1 MRNPERIRRRNGT
14 VVYQVRAPRPGGGV
28 QYATF
33 RTLREAQAYAAQLQT
48 AREGGVLLNTNKK
61 WDAVVEEF
69 MSAHCVGLAPSAVAA
84 YARGFKQLQPYI
96 GGMLLRALTP
106 RHFEQFRDA
115 ELLAIRARMRAAT
128 ALAVERAE
136 RRLSAA
142 VERKH
147 DTTQLTARL
156 AELRTRAVAVERA
169 GTRAVNKSLGGAR
182 TLLRFSQARGYI
194 ASNPAGFCKKLKP
207 QTLNDRP
214 LEATI
219 YTPAE
224 ANRLIEAADTWWRAA
239 LGVLAFGGLRIS
251 EMLATQWGDV
261 EFDRG
266 RILVRRQ
273 LCGVT
278 GTFRAPKTKAGTRFV
293 SLPQR
298 VIAEL
303 RTHKLSCPKGLDLV
317 FPNRD
322 GGVMDPA
329 NFAHCAFL
337 PAVRRAKLRRI
348 RIHDLRHGAA
358 SYLIAAG
365 ADLSA
370 VAKQLGHST
379 TAVTLGVYAH
389 FVESRAG
396 ADHASKLEAYLAEQN
411 GCVLVVGDNSAAA
424 PGAEVV
430 DKTGGPGRIRTYN
443 QGIMSPLH

>member
-128 ALAVERAE
+128 AL
-136 RRLSAA
+136 
-142 VERKH
+142 
-147 DTTQLTARL
+147 
-156 AELRTRAVAVERA
+156 AVERA